1 MNLPRYDVI
10 IIGAGPAGCI
20 AGYHLSASGFR
31 VLILEKSTIQNKP
44 CGGGL
49 THRALKEIPFSIS
62 HLIHKDIHWGTVAF
76 HGMNIGN
83 IRNTKHDQAIAHLI
97 DRQTFDPYLLS
108 MAQKQGAALQ
118 TNAKVINILQGQ
130 QAITV
135 KTKSKAF
142 TAQYVI
148 GADGIQSLT
157 AQQSGLIQHR
167 KTSLSYEAHLE
178 IPSDTT
184 NPTLK
189 SIVFD
194 FGTLLW
200 GYGWIFPKK
209 DHLNVGV
216 FRSWPGKK
224 TSRRILLRYI
234 KQHPILRKAKILN
247 MRAYPIPQGG
257 IRQPLHNENLL
268 LVGDAA
274 NLADPWLGEGLY
286 YAFAS
291 GRMAAET
298 IIRREKQ
305 QLPDLAEYS
314 NLVYHILSR
323 QLAYAKRLS
332 FFINLFPFFNTAF
345 LSISPTLQKMIIGLF
360 RGDITQREIWHEIK
374 YHLPRLVFQV
384 LTGR

>member
-10 IIGAGPAGCI
+10 IIGAGPAGCM
-20 AGYHLSASGFR
+20 AGYHLAAAGLR
-31 VLILEKSTIQNKP
+31 VLILEKSTTQNKP

-49 THRALKEIPFSIS
+49 THRAFKEIPFPIS
-62 HLIHKDIHWGTVAF
+62 HLIHQNINWGKVAF
-76 HGMNIGN
+76 HGINMGNIG
-83 IRNTKHDQAIAHLI
+83 HDQPIAYLI
-97 DRQTFDPYLLS
+97 DRQTFDPYLLK
-108 MAQKQGAALQ
+108 MAQKQGAAVR
-118 TNAKVINILQGQ
+118 TPARVTNILKGQ
-130 QAITV
+130 PEITV
-135 KTKSKAF
+135 QTASDAF
-142 TAQYVI
+142 SARYVI
-148 GADGIQSLT
+148 GADGIHSLT

-167 KTSLSYEAHLE
+167 KTSLSYEAHLAR
-178 IPSDTT
+178 PQDTP
-184 NPTLK
+184 NATLK

-247 MRAYPIPQGG
+247 IRAYPIPQGG
-257 IRQPLHNENLL
+257 KKQTLHDGNFL

-286 YAFAS
+286 YALAS

-298 IIRREKQ
+298 IIRRQNQ

-314 NLVYHILSR
+314 HLVYHILIR
-323 QLAYAKRLS
+323 QLAYARRLS
-332 FFINLFPFFNTAF
+332 FFINLFPFLNTAF

-360 RGDITQREIWHEIK
+360 RGEITQREIWHEIK
-374 YHLPRLVFQV
+374 CRLPQLVLRV